1 MIDEFLK
8 MLCEAIFAGVGHFTI
23 LARDA
28 MNNLFLY
35 IFYHPNPQ
43 ILYYRLFGTMILFM
57 ILTSLFSIYMSRR
70 RRRLNRSK
78 KDEQHK
84 FYDEDGRTIIITG
97 GNNQIGDGNTQNNN
111 KRLRNDIS

>member
-8 MLCEAIFAGVGHFTI
+8 MLCEAIFAGIGHCAI

-43 ILYYRLFGTMILFM
+43 ILYYRLFGAMILFM
-57 ILTSLFSIYMSRR
+57 IVTFLFSIYVRIKRR
-70 RRRLNRSK
+70 RSK
-78 KDEQHK
+78 KKDETYK
-84 FYDEDGRTIIITG
+84 FYDEEGRTIIITG
-97 GNNQIGDGNTQNNN
+97 GNNQIG
-111 KRLRNDIS
+111 NDNMQKNYREL

>member
-8 MLCEAIFAGVGHFTI
+8 MLCEAIFAGIGHCAI

-35 IFYHPNPQ
+35 ILYHPNPQ
-43 ILYYRLFGTMILFM
+43 ILYYRLFGAMILFM
-57 ILTSLFSIYMSRR
+57 IVTFLFSIYMSRR

-97 GNNQIGDGNTQNNN
+97 GNNQIGNENRQNNHN
-111 KRLRNDIS
+111 YKNSEI